1 LRSKHI
7 IETTSEINDL
17 KTWRTQNKKYK
28 ELDITKHKDT
38 EFKEL
43 DIILFAKVHPD
54 GKTRTGDY
62 AKYLVMGRK
71 KDYVILNKVK

>member
-17 KTWRTQNKKYK
+17 KTWRTQNKKY
-28 ELDITKHKDT
+28 
-38 EFKEL
+38 KEL

>member
-1 LRSKHI
+1 MKHI

-28 ELDITKHKDT
+28 ELDI
-38 EFKEL
+38 
-43 DIILFAKVHPD
+43 ILFAKVHPD

-62 AKYLVMGRK
+62 AKYLVIGK
-71 KDYVILNKVK
+71 EKNYVILSEIK

>member
-1 LRSKHI
+1 MKHI

-17 KTWRTQNKKYK
+17 KTWRTQNKKY
-28 ELDITKHKDT
+28 
-38 EFKEL
+38 KEL

-71 KDYVILNKVK
+71 KDYVILNKVKWWNGNRNTS